1 MGGTHII
8 LYTDNPIVVKMA
20 SEAFGRPS
28 ERLTVCESG
37 MELLAMARALA
48 ADAAILDLGVHGLSG
63 LLLVSAIE
71 ELAPDLPIAAVTVR
85 QDMDPRPVLQRGIP
99 CAVLDPG
106 ASAAAPGRLR
116 ELVADARQVL
126 AAGSVK
132 SH

>member
-8 LYTDNPIVVKMA
+8 LYTDNPVVAKMA
-20 SEAFGRPS
+20 AEAFDAGS
-28 ERLTVCESG
+28 ERLTMCESG
-37 MELLAMARALA
+37 MDLLAAVRALA

-71 ELAPDLPIAAVTVR
+71 ELAPDLPIVAVTVR

-106 ASAAAPGRLR
+106 LNGTAPGRLR

-132 SH
+132 AH